1 MVQVLLPARLLQE
14 AAACAALGAALGA
27 VRAFLPVRGRAAFVP
42 DVLLSG
48 AVLLACQSYA
58 AGYSK
63 AGVLRWY
70 MVAGG
75 LCSRPLR
82 RRGAGRPAAG
92 AGAGD
97 TALLCACLAVF
108 CTVLRCS
115 PCAAAALRLKLPANY
130 AGTRKEPQKNP
141 KRTCQTSGHCCIIQ
155 TYQSKRTDAEGLLF
169 RQERKAMTNTGR
181 KKRRKNAVVTMAFRL
196 FFVLLLLSMLAA
208 YISNQVTISSKRAEL
223 ETLNEQVAQQQTEN
237 QELQRVLS
245 GDADQITEWVARD
258 SYNYAAPNE
267 RIFVDVTGN

>member
-1 MVQVLLPARLLQE
+1 MKE
-14 AAACAALGAALGA
+14 LGLFA
-27 VRAFLPVRGRAAFVP
+27 
-42 DVLLSG
+42 
-48 AVLLACQSYA
+48 
-58 AGYSK
+58 
-63 AGVLRWY
+63 AGVLFGT
-70 MVAGG
+70 AGIK
-75 LCSRPLR
+75 
-82 RRGAGRPAAG
+82 
-92 AGAGD
+92 
-97 TALLCACLAVF
+97 LLGSKDAKKVYAH
-108 CTVLRCS
+108 TT
-115 PCAAAALRLKLPANY
+115 AAALRAKPPANY

-208 YISNQVTISSKRAEL
+208 YIANQVALSSKKAEL
-223 ETLNEQVAQQQTEN
+223 DTLQEQIDQQKTQNEEM
-237 QELQRVLS
+237 QRILS
-245 GDADQITEWVARD
+245 GDADDVTEWVARD